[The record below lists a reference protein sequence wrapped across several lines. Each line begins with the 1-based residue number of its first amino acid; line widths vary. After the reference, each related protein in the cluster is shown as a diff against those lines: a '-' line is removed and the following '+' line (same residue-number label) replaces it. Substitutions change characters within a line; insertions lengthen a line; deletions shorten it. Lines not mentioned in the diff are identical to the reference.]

1 MILFVMALAADTATA
16 QPLPKAEDAD
26 PVVCKQ
32 QSRTNTRFTRK
43 VCVCKSDADARSEAD
58 RRAPDELINRPAI
71 NPASNGG

>member
-1 MILFVMALAADTATA
+1 MILFVLALAADTATT
-16 QPLPKAEDAD
+16 QPPAKAEDAN

-43 VCVCKSDADARSEAD
+43 VCVRKSDVDARSEAD
-58 RRAPDELINRPAI
+58 RRAAEELINRPSI